1 MGGCTSSDVMTDER
15 ELLRACIE
23 GEKRA
28 WAEFV
33 DQYSRL
39 VYSTITN
46 TLRVHHVHADQ
57 TIVEDL
63 FQDFFVSL
71 LRDHFKKLRQFRGE
85 RGCSLASWLRMVGT
99 RLTIDFLRKQ
109 KQLDVLTTEATAE
122 SSSDPYTGLID
133 KEQERL
139 LAEAL
144 SALPAGDRLLI
155 ELSFKELAAEDIA
168 AILGTSVNA
177 VYTRKSRI
185 VVKLRETIRQG
196 GVP

>member
-1 MGGCTSSDVMTDER
+1 MTDER
-15 ELLRACIE
+15 ELLLACIE

-28 WAEFV
+28 WDELV

-39 VYSTITN
+39 VYGTITQ
-46 TLRVHHVHADQ
+46 TLRLYHVQADQ
-57 TIVEDL
+57 TVVEDL
-63 FQDFFVSL
+63 FQDFFLSL
-71 LRDHFKKLRQFRGE
+71 LRGQCKKLRQFKGE

-109 KQLDVLTTEATAE
+109 QHLEVASEAAPEGSTDA
-122 SSSDPYTGLID
+122 YAGVIN

-139 LAEAL
+139 LVEAL

-155 ELSFKELAAEDIA
+155 ELCFKELPAEDIA
-168 AILGTSVNA
+168 VILGTSVNA

-185 VVKLRETIRQG
+185 VAKLRETIRQAG
-196 GVP
+196 FS